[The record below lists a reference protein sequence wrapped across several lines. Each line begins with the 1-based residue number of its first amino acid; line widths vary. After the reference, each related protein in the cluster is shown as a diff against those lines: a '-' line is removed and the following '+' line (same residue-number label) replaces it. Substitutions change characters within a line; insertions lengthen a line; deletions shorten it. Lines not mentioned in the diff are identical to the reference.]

1 MLRFAEQYRE
11 VIDAITSNKTYG
23 LRKFELDDD
32 EWKVV
37 GDLVYVFKTATLFF
51 SSDAI
56 STISNVI
63 STMDAIDDILQS
75 RGDRKLQPAVL
86 RAVALGRATL
96 QRYYQKTDASDIYR
110 LALVLH
116 PSSKLECYRTN
127 GFDADWISD
136 TENMLRKQY
145 KAYSNRMAKNR
156 KDTIEV
162 RVFLTTLA
170 ELMSHLH

>member
-1 MLRFAEQYRE
+1 IWQ
-11 VIDAITSNKTYG
+11 
-23 LRKFELDDD
+23 
-32 EWKVV
+32 
-37 GDLVYVFKTATLFF
+37 VFKTATLFF

-63 STMDAIDDILQS
+63 STMNTIDDILQS

-116 PSSKLECYRTN
+116 PSSKLEYYRTN

-136 TENMLRKQY
+136 TENMLRKQ
-145 KAYSNRMAKNR
+145 
-156 KDTIEV
+156 
-162 RVFLTTLA
+162 
-170 ELMSHLH
+170 